1 MSASTSALP
10 PPECVTCKIPL
21 QLKKDQDGNLRLL
34 QSYICGRCGDEYP
47 PKLTAEE
54 EALRSEEERRRRQAQ
69 PSLESIRIV
78 RIVAMTVLHMRRL
91 LITEEKIGTFTSA
104 PAAKK
109 HRLISIGDVS
119 FGL

>member
-69 PSLESIRIV
+69 PSPTAPGVYKNCKDCGHDRATYE
-78 RIVAMTVLHMRRL
+78 TVLIFL
-91 LITEEKIGTFTSA
+91 LV
-104 PAAKK
+104 P
-109 HRLISIGDVS
+109 
-119 FGL
+119 